1 MDTRIL
7 KTLLVS
13 RMAQRK
19 LRSMTLSKTIH
30 QWLITQLI
38 RTNSRGVFLIFVCHS
53 DNNNICRIITYIVLY
68 KQLTDKLMFLS
79 LSLIC
84 TYTF

>member
-30 QWLITQLI
+30 QWLITQII
-38 RTNSRGVFLIFVCHS
+38 RTNSCGAFFKFLFVIVITIIFVELLP
-53 DNNNICRIITYIVLY
+53 V
-68 KQLTDKLMFLS
+68 
-79 LSLIC
+79 
-84 TYTF
+84 